1 MNPTRREEVAVVRAV
16 TYASLFDYPLT
27 LRQLRDSLELTVDEV
42 TLERWLREG
51 ALLGRAVCVERGYV
65 SPRARPQLV
74 DLRLAREAASL
85 EQLRLDAPVVGA
97 IAALPFVQM
106 VAISGSLAHLNAVDG
121 ADLDLFV
128 VTSPSRVWTVAVL
141 ALVLARAMGWRTRL
155 CLNYIVSE
163 AAMAVKPADLFS
175 ANQIIHLQPV
185 AGESTYRAF
194 LAANPF
200 VVSHYPNFVP
210 RSLFGPAGV
219 AHHQPVAAV
228 VERALRPVAPLV
240 ERAARAVYG
249 WHLRRR
255 SRWWHSPE
263 HVQME
268 AECLKLHTN
277 SHRDWVSERF
287 ESALAQVLADARV
300 RPEDWRASAE
310 ESITRGTRAETHEL
324 RAMSGHDRPDLAI
337 VGNG

>member
-1 MNPTRREEVAVVRAV
+1 MPPTRAEELAVLRAV

-27 LRQLRDSLELTVDEV
+27 VAQLGDSLEVTADES
-42 TLERWLREG
+42 TLRRWLQHG
-51 ALLGRAVCVERGYV
+51 PLLRRAVCVDRGYV
-65 SPRARPQLV
+65 TPWRRPQLV
-74 DLRLAREAASL
+74 ERRVAREAASL
-85 EQLRLDAPVVGA
+85 EQLRRDAPVVRA
-97 IAALPFVQM
+97 IARLPFVRM

-121 ADLDLFV
+121 ADLDVFV

-141 ALVLARAMGWRTRL
+141 ALVLARVRGWRPRL

-200 VVSHYPNFVP
+200 VVSHYPNFAP
-210 RSLFGPAGV
+210 RRLFRPLDIAGR
-219 AHHQPVAAV
+219 QAAAEV
-228 VERALRPVAPLV
+228 LERTLRPVAPLL
-240 ERAARAVYG
+240 ERAARALYG

-255 SRWWHSPE
+255 SRSWHSPE
-263 HVQME
+263 HVQMQ

-277 SHRDWVSERF
+277 SHRGCISERF
-287 ESALAQVLADARV
+287 ELALTDALADAR
-300 RPEDWRASAE
+300 
-310 ESITRGTRAETHEL
+310 
-324 RAMSGHDRPDLAI
+324 DRPAPDRNHPQMVT